1 MLQINQDLCTGCGI
15 CVDMCAFGALSI
27 KNSKAIVDEATCS
40 LCGACV
46 NACPKGAI
54 LLVDNQQ
61 AAHQNKSDYQPL
73 GGVGNVLQ
81 ASPRSPG
88 GRGMGRGKGSGNG
101 NGMGGGIRGG
111 RRGGGG
117 RRSS

>member
-27 KNSKAIVDEATCS
+27 KNNKAIVDEATCS